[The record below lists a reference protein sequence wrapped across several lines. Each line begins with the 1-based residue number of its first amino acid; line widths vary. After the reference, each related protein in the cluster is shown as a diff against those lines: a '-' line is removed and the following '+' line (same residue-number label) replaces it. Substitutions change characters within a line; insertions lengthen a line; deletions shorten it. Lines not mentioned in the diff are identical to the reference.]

1 MGCDVGWRIG
11 TASHRHQFLDKYL
24 AGSKDIPYSQVH
36 AKFQNWYSHAFHRN
50 LGKYFYAHR
59 AGPIGTFAPLVTFMV
74 GFKVITMY
82 YGTMRDMNAATAA
95 AAAYGQGGYK
105 TNPVPK

>member
-1 MGCDVGWRIG
+1 MSFSLAPHPVGIKFWTSIWRDCK
-11 TASHRHQFLDKYL
+11 DK
-24 AGSKDIPYSQVH
+24 PYSQIH
-36 AKFQNWYSHAFHRN
+36 AQFQNWYGHTFHRN
-50 LGKYFYAHR
+50 LGRYFYAHR
-59 AGPIGTFAPLVTFMV
+59 AGPLGTFAPLVVFMA

-82 YGTMRDMNAATAA
+82 YGTMRDLNAATDA